1 MRRGWRNLTL
11 NTKLI
16 YHTKL
21 YRWIKTR
28 AWYNTDSESFRR
40 RPLSVTIIAIG
51 TIILGILTIIF
62 GGLPSLGLAIAIPEV
77 SGYLIGLGAVL
88 LAIGIAY
95 LVVSYG
101 LMKGSGWAWS
111 VTIILSYINIV
122 FSIIA
127 IVSGNFFS
135 AVQLIISILIVFFL
149 LRSGSKAFF
158 NKPPNAW
165 V

>member
-1 MRRGWRNLTL
+1 MGFAAVL
-11 NTKLI
+11 
-16 YHTKL
+16 
-21 YRWIKTR
+21 
-28 AWYNTDSESFRR
+28 
-40 RPLSVTIIAIG
+40 
-51 TIILGILTIIF
+51 
-62 GGLPSLGLAIAIPEV
+62 PEV
-77 SGYLIGLGAVL
+77 SGYLITIGAIL

-101 LMKGSGWAWS
+101 LMKGRGWAWS

-127 IVSGNFFS
+127 IVSWNFFS
-135 AVQLIISILIVFFL
+135 AVQLIISIIIVFL
-149 LRSGSKAFF
+149 LYRSGSKAFF